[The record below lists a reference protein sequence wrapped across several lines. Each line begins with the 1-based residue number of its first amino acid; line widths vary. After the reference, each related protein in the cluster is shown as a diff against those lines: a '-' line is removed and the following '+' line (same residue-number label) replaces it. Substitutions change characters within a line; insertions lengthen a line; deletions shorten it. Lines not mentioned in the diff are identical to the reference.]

1 MRSSEIQV
9 SFHRDLNAFGWYAH
23 SRRHH
28 LAGGLRASRQS
39 PKQKVAGTSA
49 GPGAP
54 DSFVGLGM
62 VEGTSDIDRACYRNI
77 RLSTLCPDCDLGG
90 IWVIAALV
98 FQRLLERSDI
108 HVNLVSSNLG
118 S

>member
-1 MRSSEIQV
+1 MRSSKIQV

-28 LAGGLRASRQS
+28 LAGDLRTSRQS
-39 PKQKVAGTSA
+39 SKQKVAGTST

-54 DSFVGLGM
+54 DSFVGLRM

-77 RLSTLCPDCDLGG
+77 RLSTLCPDCDLRG
-90 IWVIAALV
+90 IRVSAVLV
-98 FQRLLERSDI
+98 FQRLLERSNI
-108 HVNLVSSNLG
+108 HVNLANF
-118 S
+118 